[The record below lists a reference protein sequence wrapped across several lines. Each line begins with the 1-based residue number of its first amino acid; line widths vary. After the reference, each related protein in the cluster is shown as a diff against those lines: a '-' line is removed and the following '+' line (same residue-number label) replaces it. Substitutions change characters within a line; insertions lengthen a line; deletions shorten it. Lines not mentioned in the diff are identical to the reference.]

1 MGECREGPPPVS
13 HRRDRRHDNNAS
25 FEGLLRVVR
34 EHLPDA
40 DLAPIELAHD
50 EAAHWHAGQS
60 RRSGDPYLTHR
71 VAVADIGIRRPWS
84 APPCCTTSSR
94 THPARP
100 RTIVRLKPRRA
111 FRRVGERP
119 SLP

>member
-1 MGECREGPPPVS
+1 
-13 HRRDRRHDNNAS
+13 
-25 FEGLLRVVR
+25 LRVVR

-71 VAVADIGIRRPWS
+71 VAVADIGIRRP
-84 APPCCTTSSR
+84 
-94 THPARP
+94 
-100 RTIVRLKPRRA
+100 
-111 FRRVGERP
+111 
-119 SLP
+119 